1 MNTLDAYI
9 SEARTLY
16 SLFRA
21 NGTRTA
27 LIQSMRKV
35 NAAMWALRMAEHD
48 TTYNA
53 ACGRVYYYALAAR
66 QRELNALY
74 DTVARQLT
82 PCEWVKASHR

>member
-1 MNTLDAYI
+1 MLKTDAYI

-21 NGTRTA
+21 DGTRTA

-35 NAAMWALRMAEHD
+35 NAAMWALRMDEHS
-48 TTYNA
+48 TAYNA
-53 ACGRVYYYALAAR
+53 TCGRVYHYALAAR